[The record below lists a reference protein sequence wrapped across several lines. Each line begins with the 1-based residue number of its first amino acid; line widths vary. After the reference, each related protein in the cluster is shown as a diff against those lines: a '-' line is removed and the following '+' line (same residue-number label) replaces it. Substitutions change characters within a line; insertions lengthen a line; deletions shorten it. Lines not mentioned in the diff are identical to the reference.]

1 MCVCVCVFS
10 TVSESHAEA
19 DVWVLGPQPRLTPHH
34 LTSQEDPGQ
43 NGGITGHQNVIFYP
57 FVLNTAQS
65 RAWTPQCVLMS
76 WCRICHLCSGGGE
89 EKWGEGGTLSQGLG
103 HWASTLMNLYNHNG
117 QTLLQRCFL
126 TKGNFI
132 GWLSRLFPPWPEEF
146 LVVGSNVLRFDAFC
160 ESRNMTWCEEGEG
173 HASAH
178 MLMDKVILCRNL
190 RATLQTKTLPS
201 QSSPPANHVQFFP
214 VNVLCQFV
222 FPLFRTVFSCHIEI

>member
-1 MCVCVCVFS
+1 MCVCVFS
-10 TVSESHAEA
+10 SVWEPCWSWCLSAGPTTPPHASPSYESRRPWPKWWNH
-19 DVWVLGPQPRLTPHH
+19 R
-34 LTSQEDPGQ
+34 TSKCDILPLC
-43 NGGITGHQNVIFYP
+43 T
-57 FVLNTAQS
+57 QS

>member
-1 MCVCVCVFS
+1 MCVCVFS
-10 TVSESHAEA
+10 S
-19 DVWVLGPQPRLTPHH
+19 VWEPC
-34 LTSQEDPGQ
+34 
-43 NGGITGHQNVIFYP
+43 
-57 FVLNTAQS
+57 
-65 RAWTPQCVLMS
+65 WS
-76 WCRICHLCSGGGE
+76 WCLSAGPTTPPHASPSYESRRPWPKWWNHRTSKCDILPLCTQHSPIKSLNSPVCPNVMMQNMSPLFRRRGGEMGGG
-89 EKWGEGGTLSQGLG
+89 GDPVTGLG